1 MARIL
6 CRCGA
11 AFDAHGTVYHR
22 PRREIETDRSCPK
35 CGRKDDAWAVLSA
48 EVCVTFPLVA
58 PRRSHEDRNPNIT
71 RS

>member
-11 AFDAHGTVYHR
+11 SFDAHGIVRYR
-22 PRREIETDRSCPK
+22 PLREIETDRPCPK

-58 PRRSHEDRNPNIT
+58 LR
-71 RS
+71 